1 MNIYIVSGEESGDLH
16 GANLA
21 KELYKINNS
30 FKIRAIG
37 GDKLEEEGVEIFKNI
52 SDLSIMGVSSVIKN
66 IFQVHIDINSCKDDI
81 LRFNTKILILI
92 DFPGFNLKIA
102 RFAKQKGIKVIY
114 YISPK
119 IWAWNSRRVHQIK
132 KYVDEMIVIFPFEV
146 EFYKK
151 YKIDVHYFGNPLY
164 DLLKN
169 NLIERKRKSNIISIL
184 PGSRSQEVKRNLNI
198 MLKIISYYPD
208 YQFIIASTKSMY
220 NLCKKI
226 VGENKNIDIVV
237 NQTYSV
243 LKNSKV
249 SLVTSGT
256 ATLEAALLKT
266 PQIVCYKTD
275 FLTFILA
282 KIFIKIKWIS
292 LVNILMNK
300 NLVKE
305 LIQYDMNLINLKREL
320 DILLLNNNDK
330 LISEYYR
337 LDELLES
344 KDVSKKI
351 AKFITSA

>member
-21 KELYKINNS
+21 KELYQINNS
-30 FKIRAIG
+30 INIRAIG
-37 GDKLEEEGVEIFKNI
+37 GDKLEKEGVEIFKNI
-52 SDLSIMGVSSVIKN
+52 SDLSIMGFSSVIKN
-66 IFQVHIDINSCKDDI
+66 IFQVYKDINSCRDDI

-102 RFAKQKGIKVIY
+102 RFTKQKGIKVIY

-119 IWAWNSRRVHQIK
+119 IWAWNSRRIHQIK

-151 YKIDVHYFGNPLY
+151 YKIDAHYFGNPVY

-169 NLIERKRKSNIISIL
+169 NFKERKRKSNIISIL
-184 PGSRSQEVKRNLNI
+184 PGSRSQEVKRNLNK
-198 MLKIISYYPD
+198 MLEIVSYYPD
-208 YQFIIASTKSMY
+208 YQFIIASTKNMY

-243 LKNSKV
+243 LKKSKV
-249 SLVTSGT
+249 SLITSGT

-275 FLTFILA
+275 FLTFYLA
-282 KIFIKIKWIS
+282 KFFLNIKWIS
-292 LVNILMNK
+292 LVNILMRK
-300 NLVKE
+300 DLVKE
-305 LIQYDMNLINLKREL
+305 LIQNNMNLINIKKEL
-320 DILLLNNNDK
+320 DYLLSNNNDK

-337 LDELLES
+337 LDELLKS
-344 KDVSKKI
+344 KNVSKKI
-351 AKFITSA
+351 AKFILST

>member
-1 MNIYIVSGEESGDLH
+1 
-16 GANLA
+16 
-21 KELYKINNS
+21 
-30 FKIRAIG
+30 
-37 GDKLEEEGVEIFKNI
+37 
-52 SDLSIMGVSSVIKN
+52 
-66 IFQVHIDINSCKDDI
+66 
-81 LRFNTKILILI
+81 
-92 DFPGFNLKIA
+92 
-102 RFAKQKGIKVIY
+102 
-114 YISPK
+114 
-119 IWAWNSRRVHQIK
+119 
-132 KYVDEMIVIFPFEV
+132 MIVIFPFEV

-151 YKIDVHYFGNPLY
+151 YKIDAHYFGNPLY

-169 NLIERKRKSNIISIL
+169 NLKERKRKSNIISIL
-184 PGSRSQEVKRNLNI
+184 PGSRSQEVKRNLNK
-198 MLKIISYYPD
+198 MLEIISYYPD
-208 YQFIIASTKSMY
+208 YQFIIASTKNMY

-243 LKNSKV
+243 LKKSKV
-249 SLVTSGT
+249 SLITSGT

-275 FLTFILA
+275 FLTFFLA

-305 LIQYDMNLINLKREL
+305 LIQYDMNLINLKKEL
-320 DILLLNNNDK
+320 DILLLKNNEK

-351 AKFITSA
+351 AKFITST